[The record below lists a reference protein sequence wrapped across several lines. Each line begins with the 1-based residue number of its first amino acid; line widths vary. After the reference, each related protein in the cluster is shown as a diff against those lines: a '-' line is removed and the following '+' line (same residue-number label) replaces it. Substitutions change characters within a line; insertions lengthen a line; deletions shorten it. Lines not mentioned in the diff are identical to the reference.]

1 MSKYGNRKTTV
12 DGFGFDSAK
21 EARRYTELALL
32 QRAGEISDL
41 RRQIRYQLIPPQYID
56 GKQVERPVDYVADFV
71 YVDNRTGRTV
81 IEDVKSKAT
90 KKLPAYI
97 IKRKLVLL
105 KYGIRIREV

>member
-41 RRQIRYQLIPPQYID
+41 RRQVTFWLIPAQYMG
-56 GKQVERPVDYVADFV
+56 GKLVERPVGYVADFV
-71 YVDNRTGRTV
+71 YVDNKTGKTV
-81 IEDVKSKAT
+81 VEDVKSKAT
-90 KKLPAYI
+90 KTPVYI
-97 IKRKLVLL
+97 IKRKLLL
-105 KYGIRIREV
+105 QNYGIRIVEV